1 MRDYRFLH
9 VSYDISDDS
18 LRNEVAD
25 LLLFYGLHRIQYSVF
40 QGSIHIYD
48 KRELVERLKD
58 LDLSSDDSIQILDLC
73 ERCVREVLVIGK
85 AVEEKEHMIL

>member
-1 MRDYRFLH
+1 MKDYRFIH

-18 LRNEVAD
+18 LRNEVAE

>member
-1 MRDYRFLH
+1 MKDYRFIH

-18 LRNEVAD
+18 LRNEVAE

-48 KRELVERLKD
+48 KRELIERLKD
-58 LDLSSDDSIQILDLC
+58 LGLSSDDSIQIVDLC
-73 ERCVREVLVIGK
+73 ERCREDIIVIGRS
-85 AVEEKEHMIL
+85 VEEYEHMVL